1 MNARPDQET
10 VLQQLKQLI
19 DPEVGINVVD
29 LGLVEKINIQ
39 EGGHV
44 DLIMLVTT
52 PGCPLQDIL
61 SNGAKRLLED
71 IPGVTSVE
79 VTIAH
84 TPRWTAERMNPE
96 IMKMR
101 GGEELES

>member
-1 MNARPDQET
+1 MSAIPDNEA
-10 VLQQLKQLI
+10 VLQQLKQLV

-29 LGLVEKINIQ
+29 LGLVEQIDIQ
-39 EGGHV
+39 KDGHV

-61 SNGAKRLLED
+61 SNGAKRLLEE
-71 IPGVTSVE
+71 IPGVTSAR

-84 TPRWTAERMNPE
+84 TPRWTPERMSPE
-96 IMKMR
+96 VMEIR
-101 GGEELES
+101 GGEGTES